1 MPTYCVNDDEGL
13 TYFAIEGVIQPKK
26 IKVAFDDG
34 VEREAIT
41 FDSLVIESRK
51 YLPYLFDKMKKSG
64 KVSYYKQLLTKQLI
78 EKKS

>member
-13 TYFAIEGVIQPKK
+13 TYFALEGVIQLKK

-51 YLPYLFDKMKKSG
+51 YLTYLCDKMKKSG